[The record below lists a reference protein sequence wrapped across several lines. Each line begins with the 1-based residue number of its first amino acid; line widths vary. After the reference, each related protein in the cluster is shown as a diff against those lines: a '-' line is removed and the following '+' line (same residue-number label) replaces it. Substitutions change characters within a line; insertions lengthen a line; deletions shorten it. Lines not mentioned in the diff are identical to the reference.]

1 MTHPSPSSLPPE
13 NVQRGVIFALLALP
27 AGVIAWDLLWSIG
40 FIASIVAFGVAYL
53 AARLYRWGSGGR
65 VTRSGAIAIAVI
77 TIGTLII
84 AFISGFAVDVVGE
97 YSRIT
102 GASITESLLSSRFWS
117 IVFTSMTAPQSLIS
131 LLLAAAF
138 GALGCFSIL
147 RNAFRQTT
155 VAPTAD
161 GGQPTYTLP
170 ADSAAPEPATTDP
183 SVPAP
188 PKYGVR
194 LNDEPAA
201 APGADDT
208 IRPDDKK

>member
-1 MTHPSPSSLPPE
+1 MTQPSPSSLPPE
-13 NVQRGVIFALLALP
+13 NVRRGVIFALLALP
-27 AGVIAWDLLWSIG
+27 AGVIAWDLLWSVG

-53 AARLYRWGSGGR
+53 AARLYRLGSGGR

-77 TIGTLII
+77 TIGTLIV
-84 AFISGFAVDVVGE
+84 AFISGFAVDIVGE

-102 GASITESLLSSRFWS
+102 GASITEALLSPRFWS

-131 LLLAAAF
+131 LLLAAVF

-155 VAPTAD
+155 MVPGAVGA
-161 GGQPTYTLP
+161 
-170 ADSAAPEPATTDP
+170 PATYALPPTDTAAAEPPVDP

-188 PKYGVR
+188 PQYGVR
-194 LNDEPAA
+194 LNDEPDDAA
-201 APGADDT
+201 DT
-208 IRPDDKK
+208 STDKK